1 MIVPIIVITVNYKL
15 LKWGIYMIS
24 RRLKRSIICTALVLG
39 VGAAAI
45 VYAAGRMDDS
55 VMVSTTPENQTIIVL
70 DAGHGGIDGGCSTAD
85 GQVEKTI
92 NLNIL
97 LTTRDMARLFGYEVE
112 TTRDTDKS
120 IHDKGVTGIRN
131 QKLSDMDNRLEI
143 FNMHNNAVCVS
154 IHQNTYTDPKFSGAQ
169 MFYSDTNEN
178 NERLASLMQRKFM
191 EYIQPNNN
199 RETKLCGSE
208 LFLCYYCNNPTLMIE
223 CGFLSNPEEAA
234 KLTSKPYQQQVAFT
248 IFSGLDE
255 FIKN

>member
-1 MIVPIIVITVNYKL
+1 
-15 LKWGIYMIS
+15 MIS
-24 RRLKRSIICTALVLG
+24 SRLKRSIICTALVLG
-39 VGAAAI
+39 IGTAAI
-45 VYAAGRMDDS
+45 IYAAGRADDS
-55 VMVSTTPENQTIIVL
+55 VMVSTSPENNTIIVL

-97 LTTRDMARLFGYEVE
+97 LDARDMARMFGYEVE

-143 FNMHNNAVCVS
+143 FNMHDNAVCVS

-169 MFYSDTNEN
+169 MFYSETNDE
-178 NERLASLMQRKFM
+178 NERLATLMQNKFT
-191 EYIQPNNN
+191 EYVQPENK

-223 CGFLSNPEEAA
+223 CGFLSNAEEAE
-234 KLTSKPYQQQVAFT
+234 KLTNRAYQQKVAFT
-248 IFSGLDE
+248 VFSGIDE